1 MTTRKRVRHRATH
14 DRAAASIVDI
24 QARLRGLEELPLPPA
39 DVVTSE
45 DEASHAAT
53 EPETTV
59 DLEALVASAEADLDH
74 FLHPPVFDPPAV
86 DPVVEPGAEARL
98 AAIDARLAELES
110 ELEEFFTRLE
120 PAARRRVVNSD
131 RAADASVADLQ
142 RAIDKRLVKRR
153 AWSR

>member
-24 QARLRGLEELPLPPA
+24 QARLRGPDALPPPPV
-39 DVVTSE
+39 DVVTSG
-45 DEASHAAT
+45 DEASST
-53 EPETTV
+53 PEPETTV
-59 DLEALVASAEADLDH
+59 DLEALVANAEADLDR
-74 FLHPPVFDPPAV
+74 FLHPQRFDPPAV
-86 DPVVEPGAEARL
+86 DPAVAAGAQARL

-131 RAADASVADLQ
+131 RATDASVADLQ
-142 RAIDKRLVKRR
+142 RVIDKRLVKRR
-153 AWSR
+153 VWSR

>member
-24 QARLRGLEELPLPPA
+24 QARLRGSEEPPPA
-39 DVVTSE
+39 GAVVTT
-45 DEASHAAT
+45 DEEAA
-53 EPETTV
+53 PAVVDVGAVV
-59 DLEALVASAEADLDH
+59 DLEALVASAEADLDL
-74 FLHPPVFDPPAV
+74 FLNQPAV
-86 DPVVEPGAEARL
+86 SAADAAGAEARL

>member
-14 DRAAASIVDI
+14 DRAATSIVDI
-24 QARLRGLEELPLPPA
+24 QARLRGPDELPPPPV
-39 DVVTSE
+39 DVVISE
-45 DEASHAAT
+45 GDAAGT
-53 EPETTV
+53 PEPETTV
-59 DLEALVASAEADLDH
+59 DLEALVASAEADLDR
-74 FLHPPVFDPPAV
+74 FLNPSAFDPPPV
-86 DPVVEPGAEARL
+86 DPAEAAGAQARL

-142 RAIDKRLVKRR
+142 RAIEKRLVKRR
-153 AWSR
+153 VWSR